1 MSDETPEHVEEA
13 ILRALTDMPVE
24 VTAGPIFKDT
34 AVHPLTHEGALTV
47 LDRLR
52 ARGFRV
58 SRV

>member
-1 MSDETPEHVEEA
+1 MPEPPEHLEAA
-13 ILRALTDMPVE
+13 ILAALTDMPVE

-58 SRV
+58 TRV